1 VHAHGAGIV
10 VRLAG
15 HVLGHHGTHPVDQA
29 LGGILALDAADRHVG
44 SGGGGGS
51 GGHGSGRWIRAG
63 VLGRI
68 GVGVGVGGGVLA
80 GAVLLTFARGY
91 GDRVRF

>member
-1 VHAHGAGIV
+1 MWLKLTSPTNFARPRESSYPVDTHVNVPVPHVVHAYGARIV

-29 LGGILALDAADRHVG
+29 LGGILTLDAADRHVG

-51 GGHGSGRWIRAG
+51 GGHGSGR
-63 VLGRI
+63 
-68 GVGVGVGGGVLA
+68 
-80 GAVLLTFARGY
+80 
-91 GDRVRF
+91 